1 MKKETLNRVWIV
13 TFFAIA
19 MGYLEAIVVAY
30 LRALYYPNGFNFPLA
45 NLVQSEILLI
55 EWVREFATIVMLVT
69 VAMLAGKKF
78 FERSAYFIF
87 AFAVWDIF
95 YYVFLK
101 VILDWP
107 ASLFTWDVLFL
118 IPWPWVG
125 PVITPVLCSLLM
137 IFTAIAVLNLN
148 DKGKKIRTI
157 LYDWI
162 IIILGILLV
171 LISWMYDYGKMIFL
185 NNSDSGFVPTH
196 YNWWL
201 FGIGFILGRF
211 SLAMQFALGKK
222 KG

>member
-137 IFTAIAVLNLN
+137 IF
-148 DKGKKIRTI
+148 
-157 LYDWI
+157 Y
-162 IIILGILLV
+162 
-171 LISWMYDYGKMIFL
+171 
-185 NNSDSGFVPTH
+185 
-196 YNWWL
+196 
-201 FGIGFILGRF
+201 
-211 SLAMQFALGKK
+211 
-222 KG
+222 

>member
-201 FGIGFILGRF
+201 FGIGFILAGFGIARF
-211 SLAMQFALGKK
+211 LIRNKK
-222 KG
+222 